1 MTLSL
6 TNRLAV
12 VACYVLAFVC
22 FSLFLFKSCARQK
35 DEPIYTDNGFDFRTA
50 ARMLGATFHVE
61 QDTTKKPPLQQK
73 IVNHSYS
80 LSGSDTLFNLLWLQL
95 NSPIDITPRQLDN
108 LKTWMQKNLKA
119 DTTHSK

>member
-6 TNRLAV
+6 TKISVFIKIGLTALGITCIVIGYVVMGSRSCNR
-12 VACYVLAFVC
+12 
-22 FSLFLFKSCARQK
+22 QPE
-35 DEPIYTDNGFDFRTA
+35 EPVYSKWT
-50 ARMLGATFHVE
+50 RMGGTFHVE